1 MPFREDDTM
10 PRGKPLKNPNG
21 YGSVVKLSGKRRKP
35 FEVRVN
41 TRMDER
47 YYPVYD
53 VLGRFTTREEAL
65 ISLAEYNKNPYTIS
79 DRAITFSQLYEKF
92 YKNKYELSGK
102 TYSRSSKDC
111 TKSAYGRCGAL
122 YDTAYIKLRPDDF
135 RGVLG
140 QISDKGKPLSH
151 ALQEHIKNLFTQM
164 DKFALQNDIIDK
176 GYASFAAITVQEDDT
191 PGVPFTPEELQ
202 LLWDN
207 KDGPWIDSVLIYIYS
222 GWRVSELI
230 KMPAEDIDL
239 EARTFKGGLKTA
251 AGKNRIVPI
260 HSKIYGFVEKRLK
273 ENSGTLFVINGKPAT
288 TAAYTKQFKDAL
300 QAIGIT
306 TYHTPHDCRHTFTS
320 LLDSAGVNQ
329 VCIDRL
335 IGHASGSLTTRTYTH
350 KTIEE
355 LKQAI
360 EMI

>member
-1 MPFREDDTM
+1 
-10 PRGKPLKNPNG
+10 
-21 YGSVVKLSGKRRKP
+21 
-35 FEVRVN
+35 
-41 TRMDER
+41 
-47 YYPVYD
+47 
-53 VLGRFTTREEAL
+53 
-65 ISLAEYNKNPYTIS
+65 
-79 DRAITFSQLYEKF
+79 
-92 YKNKYELSGK
+92 
-102 TYSRSSKDC
+102 
-111 TKSAYGRCGAL
+111 
-122 YDTAYIKLRPDDF
+122 
-135 RGVLG
+135 
-140 QISDKGKPLSH
+140 
-151 ALQEHIKNLFTQM
+151 M

-239 EARTFKGGLKTA
+239 EAGTFKGGLKTA

>member
-1 MPFREDDTM
+1 M
-10 PRGKPLKNPNG
+10 PRGRPLKNPNG
-21 YGSVVKLSGKRRKP
+21 YGTVVKLSGRRRNP

-53 VLGRFTTREEAL
+53 VLGRFSTREEAL
-65 ISLAEYNKNPYTIS
+65 IALADYNKNPYSIS
-79 DRAITFSQLYEKF
+79 DREITFSQLYEKF

-102 TYSRSSKDC
+102 TYSRSSMDC
-111 TKSAYGRCGAL
+111 TRSAYNHCKFL
-122 YDTAYIKLRPDDF
+122 HDIAYRKLRADDF
-135 RGVLG
+135 RNVLS

-151 ALQEHIKNLFTQM
+151 AMQEHIKNLFTQM
-164 DKFALQNDIIDK
+164 DKFALQNDVIDK

-191 PGVPFTPEELQ
+191 PGIPFTPEELQ
-202 LLWDN
+202 LLWNN
-207 KDGPWIDSVLIYIYS
+207 KEVPWVDSILIYIYS

-230 KMPAEDIDL
+230 LMPTEDIDL
-239 EARTFKGGLKTA
+239 KEGTFKGGLKTA

-260 HSKIYGFVEKRLK
+260 HSKIRGFVEHRLSI
-273 ENSGTLFVINGKPAT
+273 NNGILLAINGKPAT
-288 TAAYTKQFKDAL
+288 TGAYTKQFKTTL

-335 IGHASGSLTTRTYTH
+335 IGHASNSLTTRTYTH

-355 LKQAI
+355 LRQAI

>member
-1 MPFREDDTM
+1 M
-10 PRGKPLKNPNG
+10 PRGKALKNPNG

-53 VLGRFTTREEAL
+53 VLGRFPTREEAL
-65 ISLAEYNKNPYTIS
+65 IALADYNKNPYSIS
-79 DRAITFSQLYEKF
+79 DREITFSQLYEKF

-102 TYSRSSKDC
+102 TYSRSSMDC
-111 TKSAYGRCGAL
+111 TKAAYRHCEAL
-122 YDTAYIKLRPDDF
+122 YSLAYRKLRPDDF
-135 RGVLG
+135 RAILG
-140 QISDKGKPLSH
+140 QLGPSGKPLSH
-151 ALQEHIKNLFTQM
+151 AMQEHIKNLFTQM
-164 DKFALQNDIIDK
+164 DKFALQNDVIDK
-176 GYASFAAITVQEDDT
+176 GYASFAAITVPEDDI
-191 PGVPFTPEELQ
+191 PGIPFTPAELQ
-202 LLWDN
+202 ILWDN
-207 KDGPWIDSVLIYIYS
+207 KDVPWVDSILIYIYS

-230 KMPAEDIDL
+230 LMPTEDIDL
-239 EARTFKGGLKTA
+239 KEGTFKGGLKTA

-260 HSKIYGFVEKRLK
+260 HSKIRGFVEHRLSI
-273 ENSGTLFVINGKPAT
+273 NNGILLAINGRPAT
-288 TAAYTKQFKDAL
+288 TGAYTKQFKATL

-335 IGHASGSLTTRTYTH
+335 IGHASSSLTTRTYTH

-355 LKQAI
+355 LRQAI

>member
-1 MPFREDDTM
+1 M

-21 YGSVVKLSGKRRKP
+21 YGTVVKLSGKRRNS

-53 VLGRFTTREEAL
+53 VLGRYPTREEGL
-65 ISLAEYNKNPYTIS
+65 IALAEYNRNPYSIV
-79 DRAITFSQLYEKF
+79 DRKMTFSQLYEKF
-92 YKNKYELSGK
+92 YKNKYEYSGK
-102 TYSRSSKDC
+102 VYSQSSMNC
-111 TKSAYGRCGAL
+111 TKSAYGYCSAL
-122 YDTAYIKLRPDDF
+122 YDLTYSKLRTDDF
-135 RGVLG
+135 RSILG
-140 QISDKGKPLSH
+140 QINNKGKPLSH

-164 DKFALQNDIIDK
+164 DKYALQNDIIEK
-176 GYASFAAITVQEDDT
+176 GYSSFASITVLEDDT
-191 PGVPFTPEELQ
+191 PGVPFTAKELQ
-202 LLWDN
+202 ILWDN
-207 KDGPWIDSVLIYIYS
+207 KDVPWVDSILIYIYS

-230 KMPAEDIDL
+230 LMPTEDIDL
-239 EARTFKGGLKTA
+239 KEGTFKGGLKTA

-260 HSKIYGFVEKRLK
+260 HSKIHDFVEHRLK
-273 ENSGTLFVINGKPAT
+273 INNGILFAIDGQPISTGT
-288 TAAYTKQFKDAL
+288 YTKLFKETL
-300 QAIGIT
+300 KNIGID

-320 LLDSAGVNQ
+320 MLDSAGVNQ

-335 IGHASGSLTTRTYTH
+335 VGHSSGTLTTRTYTH
-350 KTIEE
+350 KSIAE

>member
-1 MPFREDDTM
+1 M
-10 PRGKPLKNPNG
+10 PRGKPLRNANG
-21 YGSVVKLSGKRRKP
+21 YGSVVKLSGNRRKP

-53 VLGRFTTREEAL
+53 VLGRYSTREEGMIA
-65 ISLAEYNKNPYTIS
+65 LAEYNKSPYSIS
-79 DRAITFSQLYEKF
+79 DRDITFSQLYEKF
-92 YKNKYELSGK
+92 YQYKYEYSGK
-102 TYSRSSKDC
+102 TYSQSSMNC
-111 TKSAYGRCGAL
+111 TKSAYNYCSEI
-122 YDTAYIKLRPDDF
+122 YDLIYNRLRADDF
-135 RGVLG
+135 RRILG
-140 QISDKGKPLSH
+140 QTNSKGKPLSH

-164 DKFALQNDIIDK
+164 DKYALQNDVIEK
-176 GYASFAAITVQEDDT
+176 GYASFAAITVSEDDT
-191 PGVPFTPEELQ
+191 PGIPFTADELQ
-202 LLWDN
+202 ILWN
-207 KDGPWIDSVLIYIYS
+207 KKDVPWVDSILIYIYS

-230 KMPAEDIDL
+230 QMPTEAIDL
-239 EARTFKGGLKTA
+239 KEGTFKGGLKTA

-260 HSKIYGFVEKRLK
+260 HSKIRSFVEHRLNINK
-273 ENSGTLFVINGKPAT
+273 GILFVINGKPAT
-288 TAAYTKQFKDAL
+288 SATYTKQFKTTL

-335 IGHASGSLTTRTYTH
+335 IGHASNSLTTRTYTH

-355 LKQAI
+355 LRHAI

>member
-1 MPFREDDTM
+1 M
-10 PRGKPLKNPNG
+10 PRGKPLRNANG
-21 YGSVVKLSGKRRKP
+21 YGSVVKLSGNRRKS

-41 TRMDER
+41 THMDER

-53 VLGRFTTREEAL
+53 VLGRYSTREEGL
-65 ISLAEYNKNPYTIS
+65 IALAEYNKNPYNVS
-79 DRAITFSQLYEKF
+79 DREITFSQLYEKF
-92 YKNKYELSGK
+92 FQYKYKYSGK
-102 TYSRSSKDC
+102 TYSQSSMNC
-111 TKSAYGRCGAL
+111 TKSAYSYCSEL
-122 YDTAYIKLRPDDF
+122 YDLTYNRLRADDF
-135 RGVLG
+135 RRILG
-140 QISDKGKPLSH
+140 QMGSKGKPLSH

-164 DKFALQNDIIDK
+164 DKYALQNDIIEK
-176 GYASFAAITVQEDDT
+176 GYASFAAITVSEDDM
-191 PGVPFTPEELQ
+191 PGVPFTADELQ
-202 LLWDN
+202 ILWDK
-207 KDGPWIDSVLIYIYS
+207 KDVPWVDSILIYIYS

-230 KMPAEDIDL
+230 LMPKENIDL
-239 EARTFKGGLKTA
+239 KEGTFKGGLKTA

-260 HSKIYGFVEKRLK
+260 HSKIRSFVERRLDV
-273 ENSGTLFVINGKPAT
+273 NQGTLFTLNNRPIT
-288 TAAYTKQFKDAL
+288 TGAYTKLFKQTLKD
-300 QAIGIT
+300 IGII

-350 KTIEE
+350 KSIDE

>member
-1 MPFREDDTM
+1 M

-21 YGSVVKLSGKRRKP
+21 YGSVVKLSGNRRKP

-53 VLGRFTTREEAL
+53 VLGRFPTREEA
-65 ISLAEYNKNPYTIS
+65 IITLAEYNRNPYSVT
-79 DRAITFSQLYEKF
+79 DRQITFSQLYEKY
-92 YKNKYELSGK
+92 YKNKYEYSGK
-102 TYSRSSKDC
+102 TYSRSSIDC
-111 TKSAYGRCGAL
+111 TKSAYRHCGAL
-122 YDTAYIKLRPDDF
+122 YDLAYSKLRADDF
-135 RGVLG
+135 RSVLG
-140 QISDKGKPLSH
+140 QMNDKGKPLSH

-164 DKFALQNDIIDK
+164 DKFALQNDIITK
-176 GYASFAAITVQEDDT
+176 GYASFATITVSEDDA

-202 LLWDN
+202 LLWEN
-207 KDGPWIDSVLIYIYS
+207 KDVPWVDSILIYIYS

-230 KMPAEDIDL
+230 LMPPEDIDL
-239 EARTFKGGLKTA
+239 KERTFKGGLKTA

-260 HSKIYGFVEKRLK
+260 HSKIYGFVEKRLSV
-273 ENSGTLFVINGKPAT
+273 NHGALFVINGKPAT
-288 TAAYTKQFKDAL
+288 ASIYTRLFKSTL
-300 QAIGIT
+300 KNIGIN

-320 LLDSAGVNQ
+320 LLDSARVNQ

-335 IGHASGSLTTRTYTH
+335 IGHASKSLTTRTYTH

-355 LKQAI
+355 LRQAI

>member
-1 MPFREDDTM
+1 M
-10 PRGKPLKNPNG
+10 PRGKPIKNPNG
-21 YGSVVKLSGKRRKP
+21 YGSVVKLSGNRRKP

-53 VLGRFTTREEAL
+53 VLGRFPTREEGMIA
-65 ISLAEYNKNPYTIS
+65 LAEYNKNPYSIS
-79 DRAITFSQLYEKF
+79 DREMTFSQLYEKF
-92 YKNKYELSGK
+92 YKNKYEYSGK
-102 TYSRSSKDC
+102 TYSKSSMDC
-111 TKSAYGRCGAL
+111 TRSAYNYCSTL
-122 YDTAYIKLRPDDF
+122 HDLTYSKLRADDF
-135 RGVLG
+135 RSVLG
-140 QISDKGKPLSH
+140 QINSKGKKLSH

-164 DKFALQNDIIDK
+164 DRYALQNDVIEK
-176 GYASFAAITVQEDDT
+176 GYASFASITVAEDDT
-191 PGVPFTPEELQ
+191 PGVPFTTDELQ

-207 KDGPWIDSVLIYIYS
+207 KNFPWVDSILIYIYS
-222 GWRVSELI
+222 GWRISELI
-230 KMPAEDIDL
+230 LMPTADINL
-239 EARTFKGGLKTA
+239 QEGTFKGGLKTA

-260 HSKIYGFVEKRLK
+260 HSKIRDFVEYRLDA
-273 ENSGTLFVINGKPAT
+273 NHGTLFAVNGQPI
-288 TAAYTKQFKDAL
+288 TAGTYTNLFKKTL
-300 QAIGIT
+300 KAIGIN

-350 KTIEE
+350 KTLTE

>member
-1 MPFREDDTM
+1 M

-21 YGSVVKLSGKRRKP
+21 YGSIVKLSGNRRKP
-35 FEVRVN
+35 FEARVN

-53 VLGRFTTREEAL
+53 VLGRFSSREDAL
-65 ISLAEYNKNPYTIS
+65 IALAEYNKTPYSVT
-79 DRAITFSQLYEKF
+79 DRQMTFSQLYEKF

-102 TYSRSSKDC
+102 TFSQSSKNC
-111 TKSAYGRCGAL
+111 TKSAYRHCGAL
-122 YDTAYIKLRPDDF
+122 YDLAYSKLRADDF
-135 RGVLG
+135 RSVLG
-140 QISDKGKPLSH
+140 QMNDKGKPLSH

-164 DKFALQNDIIDK
+164 DKYALQNDVIEK
-176 GYASFAAITVQEDDT
+176 GYASFAAITVSEDDT
-191 PGVPFTPEELQ
+191 PGVPFTPEELL
-202 LLWDN
+202 LLWKN
-207 KDGPWIDSVLIYIYS
+207 KDMPWVDSILIYIYS

-230 KMPAEDIDL
+230 LMPPEDIDL
-239 EARTFKGGLKTA
+239 KERTFKGGLKTA

-260 HSKIYGFVEKRLK
+260 HSRIYGFVEKRLK
-273 ENSGTLFVINGKPAT
+273 NNNGILLAVGGQPVSKM
-288 TAAYTKQFKDAL
+288 AYTRLFKDTL
-300 QAIGIT
+300 KSVGIT

-335 IGHASGSLTTRTYTH
+335 IGHASKSLTTRTYTH

-355 LKQAI
+355 LRQAI

>member
-1 MPFREDDTM
+1 M
-10 PRGKPLKNPNG
+10 PRGKALKNPNG

-53 VLGRFTTREEAL
+53 VLGRFPTREEAL
-65 ISLAEYNKNPYTIS
+65 IALADYNKNPYSIS
-79 DRAITFSQLYEKF
+79 DREITFAQLYEKF

-102 TYSRSSKDC
+102 AYSQSSMAC
-111 TKSAYGRCGAL
+111 TKSAYSRCSAL
-122 YDTAYIKLRPDDF
+122 YDLAYRKLRPDDF
-135 RGVLG
+135 RAILG
-140 QISDKGKPLSH
+140 QLGPSGKPLSH
-151 ALQEHIKNLFTQM
+151 AMQEHIKNLFTQM
-164 DKFALQNDIIDK
+164 DKFALQNDVIDK
-176 GYASFAAITVQEDDT
+176 GYASFAAITVPEDDI
-191 PGVPFTPEELQ
+191 PGIPFTPAELQ

-207 KDGPWIDSVLIYIYS
+207 KDVPWVDSILIYIYS

-230 KMPAEDIDL
+230 LMPTEDIDL
-239 EARTFKGGLKTA
+239 KEGTFKGGLKTA

-260 HSKIYGFVEKRLK
+260 HSKIRGFVEHRLTV
-273 ENSGTLFVINGKPAT
+273 NHGILFAINGSPAT
-288 TAAYTKQFKDAL
+288 TKSYIKLFKATL

-335 IGHASGSLTTRTYTH
+335 IGHTSGSLTTRTYTH

-355 LKQAI
+355 LRRAI

>member
-1 MPFREDDTM
+1 M
-10 PRGKPLKNPNG
+10 PRGRALKNPNG
-21 YGSVVKLSGKRRKP
+21 YGSVVKLSGKRRNP

-47 YYPVYD
+47 YYPIYD
-53 VLGRFTTREEAL
+53 VLGRFPSREEAL
-65 ISLAEYNKNPYTIS
+65 IALADYNKNPCSIS
-79 DRAITFSQLYEKF
+79 DREINFSQLYEKF

-102 TYSRSSKDC
+102 TYSQSSMAC
-111 TKSAYGRCGAL
+111 TRSAYNHCGAL
-122 YDTAYIKLRPDDF
+122 YDLAYRKLRADDF
-135 RGVLG
+135 RTVLG
-140 QISDKGKPLSH
+140 QHGPSGKPLSH

-164 DKFALQNDIIDK
+164 DKFALQNDIIEK
-176 GYASFAAITVQEDDT
+176 GYATFASITVAEDDT
-191 PGVPFTPEELQ
+191 PGVPFTAAELQ
-202 LLWDN
+202 TLWDH
-207 KDGPWIDSVLIYIYS
+207 KDIPWVDSILIYIYS

-230 KMPAEDIDL
+230 QMPAEDIDL
-239 EARTFKGGLKTA
+239 TANTFKGGLKTA

-260 HSKIYGFVEKRLK
+260 HSKIRGFIEHRLSI
-273 ENSGTLFVINGKPAT
+273 NNGILLAINGRPAT
-288 TAAYTKQFKDAL
+288 TGAYTKQFKTAL

-335 IGHASGSLTTRTYTH
+335 IGHASASLTTRTYTH

-355 LKQAI
+355 LRQAI

>member
-1 MPFREDDTM
+1 M
-10 PRGKPLKNPNG
+10 PRGKALKNPNG

-53 VLGRFTTREEAL
+53 VLGRFPTREEAL
-65 ISLAEYNKNPYTIS
+65 IALADYNKNPYSIA
-79 DRAITFSQLYEKF
+79 DRNITFSQLYEKF

-102 TYSRSSKDC
+102 AYSRSSKDC
-111 TKSAYGRCGAL
+111 TKSAYSHCGSL
-122 YDTAYIKLRPDDF
+122 YGVAYRKLRSDDF

-140 QISDKGKPLSH
+140 QINDKGKPLSH
-151 ALQEHIKNLFTQM
+151 AMQEHIKNLFTQM

-176 GYASFAAITVQEDDT
+176 GYASFAAITVPEDDI
-191 PGVPFTPEELQ
+191 PGVPFTTAELQ

-207 KDGPWIDSVLIYIYS
+207 KDIPWVDSILIYIYS

-230 KMPAEDIDL
+230 LMPTEDIDL
-239 EARTFKGGLKTA
+239 KAGTFKGGLKTA

-260 HSKIYGFVEKRLK
+260 HSKIRGFVEHRLSI
-273 ENSGTLFVINGKPAT
+273 NNGILFAINGKPAT
-288 TAAYTKQFKDAL
+288 AGAYTKQFKTTL
-300 QAIGIT
+300 QTIGIT

-355 LKQAI
+355 LRQAI

>member
-1 MPFREDDTM
+1 M

-53 VLGRFTTREEAL
+53 VLGRFPTREEAL
-65 ISLAEYNKNPYTIS
+65 IALADYNKNPYSIS
-79 DRAITFSQLYEKF
+79 DREITFSQLYEKF

-102 TYSRSSKDC
+102 TYSRSSMDC
-111 TKSAYGRCGAL
+111 TRSAYRHCEAL
-122 YDTAYIKLRPDDF
+122 YGLAYRKLRPDDF
-135 RGVLG
+135 RGILG
-140 QISDKGKPLSH
+140 QLGPSGKPLSH
-151 ALQEHIKNLFTQM
+151 AMQEHIKNLFTQM

-202 LLWDN
+202 LLWNN
-207 KDGPWIDSVLIYIYS
+207 KDVPWVDSILIYIYS

-230 KMPAEDIDL
+230 LMPTEDIDL
-239 EARTFKGGLKTA
+239 KEGTFKGGLKTA

-260 HSKIYGFVEKRLK
+260 HSKIRGFVEHRLVV
-273 ENSGTLFVINGKPAT
+273 NHGILFAINGKPAT
-288 TAAYTKQFKDAL
+288 TGAYTKQFKTTL

-306 TYHTPHDCRHTFTS
+306 TYHTPHDCRHTFIS

-335 IGHASGSLTTRTYTH
+335 IGHASSSLTTRTYTH

-355 LKQAI
+355 LRQAI